1 MNGNLEVLTGH
12 KEAMTSLEIAEV
24 TGKQHAHVMRDIRVL
39 IDKINESTSGLVDC
53 REDYHR
59 GDRTQYKYLSDK
71 TQAAIL
77 DWCLGKQNTSSYI
90 IESSTYKDTK
100 GEERNMYILN
110 KKACLL
116 LASGY
121 DVILRAKIIN
131 RWEELE
137 IKERTGGFVVP
148 QTFSQAL
155 MLAARQQE
163 EIERQ
168 QKTIE
173 AKDRKI
179 TEDAPKVVFSDAVV
193 GSKSS
198 CLIGELAKI
207 LTQNGYQIGQNRLF
221 EKLRNEG
228 YLGSKGEYYNIPNQK
243 FIEQGLF
250 ELKKTTHSENGVMKS
265 SVTPK
270 VTGKGQQ
277 YFINKYLKGIT
288 TIRFDEEDD

>member
-1 MNGNLEVLTGH
+1 MTGQGIEVLTER
-12 KEAMTSLEIAEV
+12 KESMTSLEIAELV
-24 TGKQHAHVMRDIRVL
+24 GREHKSVMRSIREMEEGWV
-39 IDKINESTSGLVDC
+39 KIRGCKFALTS
-53 REDYHR
+53 REVQQPNGGIRAVPCY
-59 GDRTQYKYLSDK
+59 
-71 TQAAIL
+71 
-77 DWCLGKQNTSSYI
+77 
-90 IESSTYKDTK
+90 E
-100 GEERNMYILN
+100 LN
-110 KKACLL
+110 KIECLYI
-116 LASGY
+116 ATKFN
-121 DVILRAKIIN
+121 DEARAKLVI

-137 IKERTGGFVVP
+137 TKERTGGFVVP

-168 QKTIE
+168 QKAIE

-179 TEDAPKVVFSDAVV
+179 AEDAPKVVFSDAVV

-228 YLGSKGEYYNIPNQK
+228 YLGSKGEYDNIPNQK

-250 ELKKTTHSENGVMKS
+250 ELKKTTHSENEVIKS

-270 VTGKGQQ
+270 VTGKG
-277 YFINKYLKGIT
+277 
-288 TIRFDEEDD
+288 

>member
-1 MNGNLEVLTGH
+1 MTGQGIEVLTGR
-12 KEAMTSLEIAEV
+12 KETMTSLEIAEL
-24 TGKQHAHVMRDIRVL
+24 TGKQHQHVMRDIRTLLDQGVDASNFGLTSYTDKSNRQSPCYTLTKKGCL
-39 IDKINESTSGLVDC
+39 I
-53 REDYHR
+53 
-59 GDRTQYKYLSDK
+59 
-71 TQAAIL
+71 
-77 DWCLGKQNTSSYI
+77 
-90 IESSTYKDTK
+90 
-100 GEERNMYILN
+100 
-110 KKACLL
+110 

-121 DVILRAKIIN
+121 DALLREKIIS

-137 IKERTGGFVVP
+137 TKERTGGFVVP

-179 TEDAPKVVFSDAVV
+179 AEDAPKVVFSDAVV

>member
-1 MNGNLEVLTGH
+1 MTGQGIEVLTGR
-12 KEAMTSLEIAEV
+12 KETMTSLEIAEL
-24 TGKQHAHVMRDIRVL
+24 TGKQHQHVMRDIRTLLDQGVDASNFGLTSYTDKSNRQSPCYTLTKKGCL
-39 IDKINESTSGLVDC
+39 I
-53 REDYHR
+53 
-59 GDRTQYKYLSDK
+59 
-71 TQAAIL
+71 
-77 DWCLGKQNTSSYI
+77 
-90 IESSTYKDTK
+90 
-100 GEERNMYILN
+100 
-110 KKACLL
+110 

-121 DVILRAKIIN
+121 DALLREKIIN

-137 IKERTGGFVVP
+137 TKERTGGFVVP

-179 TEDAPKVVFSDAVV
+179 AEDAPKVVFSDAVV

>member
-1 MNGNLEVLTGH
+1 MTGQGIEVLTGR
-12 KEAMTSLEIAEV
+12 KEIMTSLEIAEL
-24 TGKQHAHVMRDIRVL
+24 TGKQHQHVMRDIRALLDQGVDASNFGLTSYTDKSNRQSPCYTLTKKGCL
-39 IDKINESTSGLVDC
+39 I
-53 REDYHR
+53 
-59 GDRTQYKYLSDK
+59 
-71 TQAAIL
+71 
-77 DWCLGKQNTSSYI
+77 
-90 IESSTYKDTK
+90 
-100 GEERNMYILN
+100 
-110 KKACLL
+110 

-121 DVILRAKIIN
+121 DALLREKIIN

-137 IKERTGGFVVP
+137 TKELTGGFVVP

-168 QKTIE
+168 QKAIE

-179 TEDAPKVVFSDAVV
+179 AEDAPKVVFSDAVV

-288 TIRFDEEDD
+288 TIKFDEEDD

>member
-1 MNGNLEVLTGH
+1 MTGQGIEVLTGR
-12 KEAMTSLEIAEV
+12 KESMTSLEIAELV
-24 TGKQHAHVMRDIRVL
+24 GREHKSVMRSIREMEEGWV
-39 IDKINESTSGLVDC
+39 KIRGCKFALTS
-53 REDYHR
+53 REVQQPNGGIREVPCY
-59 GDRTQYKYLSDK
+59 
-71 TQAAIL
+71 
-77 DWCLGKQNTSSYI
+77 
-90 IESSTYKDTK
+90 E
-100 GEERNMYILN
+100 LN
-110 KKACLL
+110 KIECLYI
-116 LASGY
+116 ATKFN
-121 DVILRAKIIN
+121 DEARAKLVI

-137 IKERTGGFVVP
+137 TKERTGGFVVP

-168 QKTIE
+168 QKAIE

-179 TEDAPKVVFSDAVV
+179 AEDAPKVVFSDAVA
-193 GSKSS
+193 GSRSR

>member
-1 MNGNLEVLTGH
+1 MTGQGIEVLTGR
-12 KEAMTSLEIAEV
+12 KESMTSLEIAELV
-24 TGKQHAHVMRDIRVL
+24 GREHKSVMRSIREMEEGWV
-39 IDKINESTSGLVDC
+39 KIRGCKFALTS
-53 REDYHR
+53 REVQQPNGGIREVPCY
-59 GDRTQYKYLSDK
+59 
-71 TQAAIL
+71 
-77 DWCLGKQNTSSYI
+77 
-90 IESSTYKDTK
+90 E
-100 GEERNMYILN
+100 LN
-110 KKACLL
+110 KIECLYI
-116 LASGY
+116 ATKFN
-121 DVILRAKIIN
+121 DEARAKLVI

-168 QKTIE
+168 QKAIE

-179 TEDAPKVVFSDAVV
+179 AEDAPKVVFSDAVV
-193 GSKSS
+193 GSRSS

>member
-1 MNGNLEVLTGH
+1 MTGQGIEVLTGR
-12 KEAMTSLEIAEV
+12 KESMTSLEIAELV
-24 TGKQHAHVMRDIRVL
+24 GREHKSVMRSIREMEEGW
-39 IDKINESTSGLVDC
+39 IKIRGCKFALTS
-53 REDYHR
+53 REVQQPNGGIREVPCY
-59 GDRTQYKYLSDK
+59 
-71 TQAAIL
+71 
-77 DWCLGKQNTSSYI
+77 
-90 IESSTYKDTK
+90 E
-100 GEERNMYILN
+100 LN
-110 KKACLL
+110 KIECLYI
-116 LASGY
+116 ATKFN
-121 DVILRAKIIN
+121 DEARAKLVI

-137 IKERTGGFVVP
+137 TKERTGGFVVP

-168 QKTIE
+168 QKAIE

-179 TEDAPKVVFSDAVV
+179 AEDAPKVVFSDAVV

-277 YFINKYLKGIT
+277 YFINKYLKGT
-288 TIRFDEEDD
+288 TMIRFDEEDN

>member
-1 MNGNLEVLTGH
+1 MTGQGIEVLTGR
-12 KEAMTSLEIAEV
+12 KETMTSLEIAEL
-24 TGKQHAHVMRDIRVL
+24 TGKQHQHVMRDIRTLLDQGVDASNFGLTSYTDKSNRQSPCYTLTKKGCL
-39 IDKINESTSGLVDC
+39 I
-53 REDYHR
+53 
-59 GDRTQYKYLSDK
+59 
-71 TQAAIL
+71 
-77 DWCLGKQNTSSYI
+77 
-90 IESSTYKDTK
+90 
-100 GEERNMYILN
+100 
-110 KKACLL
+110 

-121 DVILRAKIIN
+121 DALLREKIVN

-137 IKERTGGFVVP
+137 TKERTGGFVVP

-168 QKTIE
+168 QKAIE

-179 TEDAPKVVFSDAVV
+179 AEDAPKVVFSDAVV

-228 YLGSKGEYYNIPNQK
+228 YLGTKGEYYNIPNQK

-277 YFINKYLKGIT
+277 YFINKYLKGTT
-288 TIRFDEEDD
+288 TIKFDEEDD

>member
-1 MNGNLEVLTGH
+1 MTGQGIEVLTGR
-12 KEAMTSLEIAEV
+12 KESMTSLEIAELV
-24 TGKQHAHVMRDIRVL
+24 GREHKSVMRSIREMEEGWV
-39 IDKINESTSGLVDC
+39 KIRGCKFALTS
-53 REDYHR
+53 REVQQPNGGIREVPCY
-59 GDRTQYKYLSDK
+59 
-71 TQAAIL
+71 
-77 DWCLGKQNTSSYI
+77 
-90 IESSTYKDTK
+90 E
-100 GEERNMYILN
+100 LN
-110 KKACLL
+110 KIECLYI
-116 LASGY
+116 ATKFN
-121 DVILRAKIIN
+121 DEARAKLVI

-137 IKERTGGFVVP
+137 TKERTGGFVVP

-179 TEDAPKVVFSDAVV
+179 AEDAPKVVFSDAVV
-193 GSKSS
+193 GSRSS

-207 LTQNGYQIGQNRLF
+207 LTQNGCRIGQNRLF

-228 YLGSKGEYYNIPNQK
+228 YLGTKGEYYNIPNQK

-250 ELKKTTHSENGVMKS
+250 ELKKTAHSENGVMKS

-277 YFINKYLKGIT
+277 YFINKYLKGT
-288 TIRFDEEDD
+288 TMIRFDEEDN

>member
-1 MNGNLEVLTGH
+1 MTGQGIEVLTGR
-12 KEAMTSLEIAEV
+12 KESMTSLEIAELV
-24 TGKQHAHVMRDIRVL
+24 GREHKSVMRSIREMEEGWV
-39 IDKINESTSGLVDC
+39 KIRGCKFALTS
-53 REDYHR
+53 REVQQPNGGIREVPCY
-59 GDRTQYKYLSDK
+59 
-71 TQAAIL
+71 
-77 DWCLGKQNTSSYI
+77 
-90 IESSTYKDTK
+90 E
-100 GEERNMYILN
+100 LN
-110 KKACLL
+110 KIECFYIATKFNDEA
-116 LASGY
+116 
-121 DVILRAKIIN
+121 RAKLVI

-137 IKERTGGFVVP
+137 TKERTGGFVVP

-168 QKTIE
+168 QKAIE

-179 TEDAPKVVFSDAVV
+179 AEDAPKVVFSDAVV

>member
-1 MNGNLEVLTGH
+1 MTGQGIEVLTGR
-12 KEAMTSLEIAEV
+12 KESMTSLEIAELV
-24 TGKQHAHVMRDIRVL
+24 GREHKSVMRSIREMEEGWV
-39 IDKINESTSGLVDC
+39 KIRGCKFALTS
-53 REDYHR
+53 REVQQPNGGIREVPCY
-59 GDRTQYKYLSDK
+59 
-71 TQAAIL
+71 
-77 DWCLGKQNTSSYI
+77 
-90 IESSTYKDTK
+90 E
-100 GEERNMYILN
+100 LN
-110 KKACLL
+110 KIECLYI
-116 LASGY
+116 ATKFN
-121 DVILRAKIIN
+121 DEARAKLVI

-137 IKERTGGFVVP
+137 TKERTGGFVVP

-168 QKTIE
+168 QKAIE

-179 TEDAPKVVFSDAVV
+179 AEDAPKVVFSDAVA
-193 GSKSS
+193 GSRSS

-207 LTQNGYQIGQNRLF
+207 LTQNGCRIGQNRLF

-228 YLGSKGEYYNIPNQK
+228 YLGTKGEYYNIPNQK

-250 ELKKTTHSENGVMKS
+250 ELKKTAHSENGVMKS

-277 YFINKYLKGIT
+277 YFINKYLKGT
-288 TIRFDEEDD
+288 TMIRFDEEDN

>member
-12 KEAMTSLEIAEV
+12 KETMTSLEIAEV
-24 TGKQHAHVMRDIRVL
+24 TGKEHKNVMRDIRNILEQGVNQL
-39 IDKINESTSGLVDC
+39 NFELVEYPDK
-53 REDYHR
+53 
-59 GDRTQYKYLSDK
+59 
-71 TQAAIL
+71 
-77 DWCLGKQNTSSYI
+77 
-90 IESSTYKDTK
+90 K
-100 GEERNMYILN
+100 GELRPCYNIT
-110 KKACLL
+110 KKGCLI

-121 DVILRAKIIN
+121 DALLREKIIN

-155 MLAARQQE
+155 MLAAKQQE
-163 EIERQ
+163 QIEQ
-168 QKTIE
+168 QKKAIE
-173 AKDRKI
+173 AKDKKI
-179 TEDAPKVVFSDAVV
+179 SEDAPKVVFSDAVV

-207 LTQNGYQIGQNRLF
+207 LTQNGYKIGQNRLF
-221 EKLRNEG
+221 DKLREEG
-228 YLGSKGEYYNIPNQK
+228 YLGRSGEYYNIPNQK
-243 FIEQGLF
+243 YVEQGLF

-277 YFINKYLKGIT
+277 YFINKYLKGVT
-288 TIRFDEEDD
+288 TIKFDE